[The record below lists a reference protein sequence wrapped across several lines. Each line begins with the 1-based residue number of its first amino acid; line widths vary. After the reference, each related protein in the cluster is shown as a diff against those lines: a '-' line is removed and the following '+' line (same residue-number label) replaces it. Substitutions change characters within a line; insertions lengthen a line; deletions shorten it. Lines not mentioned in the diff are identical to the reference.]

1 MMINDFN
8 VTISGHE
15 LEYIDEEHIYLVDG
29 VIVPSITQIVR
40 TKDPDKYGAV
50 SEAVLKRAADAGTAV
65 HEAVEEYAMT
75 GTDNGLPE
83 VRGFRFLQKHYRF
96 TVEAVEVPVILF
108 DYDRKPLAAGRL
120 DMVIRNDKGEL
131 GLADIKRTS
140 ALDKNYLAYQLN
152 LYRKAY
158 LMDYG
163 KDITHLVGLHL
174 REEVRKYVPIPI
186 VEDLADELIYAYF
199 NNEKGENG
207 EK

>member
-1 MMINDFN
+1 MADDF
-8 VTISGHE
+8 TIDIAGHE

-65 HEAVEEYAMT
+65 HEAVEDYAMT
-75 GTDNGLPE
+75 GKDNGLPE

-96 TVEAVEVPVILF
+96 KVEAVEVPVILF
-108 DYDRKPLAAGRL
+108 DEGEPLAAGRL

-158 LMDYG
+158 IQDYG
-163 KDITHLVGLHL
+163 ADITHLAGLHL

-186 VEDLADELIYAYF
+186 VEDLADELISEYF
-199 NNEKGENG
+199 NNENG
-207 EK
+207 GNEE